1 MIPTIPATTRI
12 GLDDSTFITATH
24 RVGLS
29 PTSLFKGLL
38 LKGQNNNPANNSILS
53 KVDEIQEPSSL
64 QATIKGVSVAAVVK
78 KFQSF
83 TTSEVA
89 SFDDDSEAEGE
100 TEELAEEQDHS
111 IERIEESC
119 QRRINEGGL
128 KVCATEMKLLESS
141 PVSTGRFQKRLVY
154 LSSVDKL
161 NSSLDKVFHQ
171 KIHHIE
177 ESFDPS
183 SLSSD
188 DSQNG
193 SFGCKGYINLEGSSD
208 SYNMNDFAETDSFDG
223 AALEGDRSD
232 APEMKPLDFEKAE
245 ENYIEN
251 TFEALENTFQHVD
264 SIKVSDIQEIVI
276 HGNEIH
282 DSISDNDVMAV
293 RNPIRISFFARLF
306 GVNGS
311 ICCTGMINSDN
322 RENLDKS
329 QATVSSDNV
338 TSEDADIDNTIL

>member
-38 LKGQNNNPANNSILS
+38 LKGHNNNPAINSKLS
-53 KVDEIQEPSSL
+53 KVDEVQEPSSL

-111 IERIEESC
+111 IERFEESC

-171 KIHHIE
+171 KIRHIE

-188 DSQNG
+188 DSQNE
-193 SFGCKGYINLEGSSD
+193 SFGCKGSINVEGSSD

-223 AALEGDRSD
+223 AALESD
-232 APEMKPLDFEKAE
+232 GNDALEMKSLDFEKAE
-245 ENYIEN
+245 EKYIEN
-251 TFEALENTFQHVD
+251 AFQAFEIQHVD
-264 SIKVSDIQEIVI
+264 SIEVSDIQENVI
-276 HGNEIH
+276 NCNEIH

-311 ICCTGMINSDN
+311 ICCV
-322 RENLDKS
+322 LK
-329 QATVSSDNV
+329 
-338 TSEDADIDNTIL
+338 